1 LSPYDPHL
9 PDEEIP
15 MYGNRTPFALR
26 PNAANVPL
34 EVYCNL
40 FSSDIPSFE
49 YGEKAAA
56 ELLVQKSAKF
66 SINKAIINSRPK
78 VFL

>member
-1 LSPYDPHL
+1 MQLFNIKGRWIPNTLSPYDPHL
-9 PDEEIP
+9 TDEETP
-15 MYGNRTPFALR
+15 VYGNRTPLALR
-26 PNAANVPL
+26 TNAANGPL

-56 ELLVQKSAKF
+56 EL
-66 SINKAIINSRPK
+66 
-78 VFL
+78 